1 MTYQRRKNFEEL
13 MAERQ
18 KLKDYQVK
26 DPGVRY
32 LTVNLNRLSLDFESN
47 MSTSEQET
55 TRNL

>member
-47 MSTSEQET
+47 MSTSE
-55 TRNL
+55 